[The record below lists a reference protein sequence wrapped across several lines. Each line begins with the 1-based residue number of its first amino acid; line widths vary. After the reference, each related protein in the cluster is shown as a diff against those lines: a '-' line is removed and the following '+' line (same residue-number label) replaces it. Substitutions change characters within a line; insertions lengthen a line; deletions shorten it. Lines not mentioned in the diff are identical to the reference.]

1 MNFEYISHPS
11 EYELKNITWIGID
24 YDKEKLIEFIDR
36 LKELK
41 TLPKTN
47 KIEHEIRIMEDIFNL
62 YDDKDLQK
70 LCQNDLEYSR
80 WATIE
85 KYSRKVSTDILLDGK
100 YSKEIFNVISNLPLV
115 DFKLIMKRSQELI
128 KVINNAIMD
137 SDVDTS
143 KIPGVK

>member
-1 MNFEYISHPS
+1 MNIEYITHPS
-11 EYELKNITWIGID
+11 EYELKNIVWIGIE
-24 YDKEKLIEFIDR
+24 YDKEKLIKFLDR

-41 TLPKTN
+41 SLPKTN
-47 KIEHEIRIMEDIFNL
+47 KIKDEIRIMEEIFNL
-62 YDDKDLQK
+62 YKTKDLQK
-70 LCQNDLEYSR
+70 LAQNDLEYSR

-85 KYSRKVSTDILLDGK
+85 KYSRKVSTDILLEGK
-100 YSKEIFNVISNLPLV
+100 YSKEIFNIISNLPLS

>member
-1 MNFEYISHPS
+1 MNIEYITHLS
-11 EYELKNITWIGID
+11 EYELKNIVWIGIE
-24 YDKEKLIEFIDR
+24 YDKEKLIKFLDR

-41 TLPKTN
+41 SLPKTN
-47 KIEHEIRIMEDIFNL
+47 KIKDEIRIMEEIFNL
-62 YDDKDLQK
+62 YKTKDLQK
-70 LCQNDLEYSR
+70 LAQNDLEYSR

-85 KYSRKVSTDILLDGK
+85 KYSRKVSTDILLEGK
-100 YSKEIFNVISNLPLV
+100 YSKEIFNIISNLPLS